1 MAETYAIG
9 DRLSI
14 TYKNTRFGRTA
25 VPAKITFA
33 NSEPNMSILSE
44 IMSFDKG

>member
-14 TYKNTRFGRTA
+14 ADKNTRFGRTA
-25 VPAKITFA
+25 VPAKITFT
-33 NSEPNMSILSE
+33 NSEPNMSIISE
-44 IMSFDKG
+44 ISLFDKG